1 MIEEPI
7 LGDSLGIEF
16 SLAGLSELRGYYETL
31 ERVLEETGKWNI
43 AAIEKRAK
51 ELPVE
56 QQQYYKDFYHPSRWL
71 ISFPSELRASIIV
84 SAMSFLES
92 QLWQISLSAQ
102 YHSQVPFKKPKKR
115 ILSSYIKYLQDHG
128 RLTIK
133 NGHEWN
139 LINKLYLLRNILVH
153 DGMYLGSED
162 EEGTADLKSVKD
174 DLDGLSI
181 DQEKF
186 YVIEKTL
193 CNQMFDCMA
202 EFLDGIK
209 EEVRR
214 VWEARSD

>member
-7 LGDSLGIEF
+7 LGGSLGIEF

-56 QQQYYKDFYHPSRWL
+56 QQQYYKDFYRPSRWL
-71 ISFPSELRASIIV
+71 ISFPSELRSSIIV

-102 YHSQVPFKKPKKR
+102 YHSQVHFKKPKEK
-115 ILSSYIKYLQDHG
+115 ILSSYRKYLQEHG
-128 RLTIK
+128 GLPIK
-133 NGHEWN
+133 NSHEWS
-139 LINKLYLLRNILVH
+139 LINKIYLLRNILVH
-153 DGMYLGSED
+153 NGMYLGSKD
-162 EEGTADLKSVKD
+162 EEWAADLKSVKD
-174 DLDGLSI
+174 DVDGLYI
-181 DQEKF
+181 DQEGF

-193 CNQMFDCMA
+193 CHQMFDCIA
-202 EFLDGIK
+202 EFLGGVK
-209 EEVRR
+209 AEVRR
-214 VWEARSD
+214 VWEAQSE